1 MKNISRSNTIKI
13 IAVFFSSV
21 LLLSCNNKAVDKQ
34 ENQSN
39 TTNSKSPV
47 EIKLTD
53 DQIKAIGIEID
64 KISFRNLK
72 TSLKVNGR
80 LELPPQNRAQVSV
93 LVGGIVIEIP
103 VMEGQF
109 VNKGQALATL
119 ENSEFLQTQQEYFST
134 KANLN
139 FAKSEYE
146 RQKELQKDNMVNYL
160 FTLVHFGSNIINT
173 YWQIPIS
180 KVESIYIQSD
190 GMTALYQAIGETLDK
205 FPQTDPVLVK
215 IFTDGEENQSRGK
228 YNNASS
234 VKTLIDSLEQKDFT
248 ITFVGTA
255 SDVESIKRNLSI
267 AAGNTLVHDN
277 TEESVKMS
285 FRKSMD
291 ATVSYS
297 ANVAKGNFTK
307 TLNFYND

>member
-1 MKNISRSNTIKI
+1 MR
-13 IAVFFSSV
+13 
-21 LLLSCNNKAVDKQ
+21 VDNFKT
-34 ENQSN
+34 E
-39 TTNSKSPV
+39 SKSTEKKTIHIVHILDRSGSMNGP
-47 EIKLTD
+47 KLNAAL
-53 DQIKAIGIEID
+53 QGINAE
-64 KISFRNLK
+64 
-72 TSLKVNGR
+72 V
-80 LELPPQNRAQVSV
+80 Q
-93 LVGGIVIEIP
+93 
-103 VMEGQF
+103 
-109 VNKGQALATL
+109 
-119 ENSEFLQTQQEYFST
+119 
-134 KANLN
+134 
-139 FAKSEYE
+139 
-146 RQKELQKDNMVNYL
+146 ELQKDNMVNYL
-160 FTLVHFGSNIINT
+160 FTLVHFGSNIINA

-180 KVESIYIQSD
+180 KVGNINISSD

-205 FPQTDPVLVK
+205 FPQTNPVLVK